1 MTGERPQ
8 VLVTG
13 GAGYVGSVLVPR
25 LLSEGYRVKVLDL
38 YMYGTEGL
46 SAVADDA
53 NLEQIKG
60 DIRDEAL
67 LRACLPGCGSVIHLA
82 CISNDPSFELNPDL
96 SRGINFDAF
105 GPLVRISKE
114 SGVGRFVYASTSS
127 VYGVSDA
134 PEVTEDHPL
143 IPITDYNKYK
153 GLCEPVLLREQASGF
168 TTVIIR
174 PATICGYSPRQ
185 RFDLTVN
192 ILTNHAVNNG
202 RITVF
207 GGEQTRPN
215 IHIEDIVDLYVQLLR
230 EPASRIDGKTFNAGY
245 QNHSVRE
252 IADSVKAAIEVRS
265 SIGEIEIVTTRTD
278 DIRSYR
284 ISSAK
289 IERELGYVPK
299 RTIQDAVG
307 DLCEA
312 FEANR
317 FHDPMSDSRY
327 YNIKRMQE
335 IALV

>member
-1 MTGERPQ
+1 
-8 VLVTG
+8 
-13 GAGYVGSVLVPR
+13 
-25 LLSEGYRVKVLDL
+25 
-38 YMYGTEGL
+38 
-46 SAVADDA
+46 
-53 NLEQIKG
+53 
-60 DIRDEAL
+60 
-67 LRACLPGCGSVIHLA
+67 
-82 CISNDPSFELNPDL
+82 
-96 SRGINFDAF
+96 
-105 GPLVRISKE
+105 
-114 SGVGRFVYASTSS
+114 

-153 GLCEPVLLREQASGF
+153 ALCEPVLLEEQSDTF
-168 TTVIIR
+168 TTVVIR

-207 GGEQTRPN
+207 GGAQTRPN

-230 EPASRIDGKTFNAGY
+230 EPANRIDGKTFNAGY
-245 QNHSVRE
+245 QNHSIRQ
-252 IADSVKAAIEVRS
+252 IADFVKATIEVRS
-265 SIGEIEIVTTRTD
+265 SIGEIEVVTTPSD
-278 DIRSYR
+278 DIRSYH

-289 IERELGYVPK
+289 IQRELGFVPQ
-299 RTIQDAVG
+299 RTVQNAVD

-312 FEANR
+312 FEADR
-317 FHDPMSDSRY
+317 YQDPMGNSTY